1 MATPMFTVKHKA
13 SRLRLMYDLFILAY
27 NYCCRTQDK
36 TMNRTRSQ
44 LGRGGYVSAEGA
56 ALT

>member
-1 MATPMFTVKHKA
+1 MFTVKHKE

-36 TMNRTRSQ
+36 MMNLTCSQ
-44 LGRGGYVSAEGA
+44 LGGGGYVGTEDS